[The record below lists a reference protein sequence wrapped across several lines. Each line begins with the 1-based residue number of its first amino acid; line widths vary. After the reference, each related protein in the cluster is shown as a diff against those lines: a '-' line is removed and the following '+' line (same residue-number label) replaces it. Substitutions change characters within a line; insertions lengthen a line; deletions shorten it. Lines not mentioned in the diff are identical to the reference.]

1 VKRGLCIAI
10 QGDRSCFPFFNDA
23 WENEFMG
30 KLNGKTAF
38 ITGASAGIGEATALA
53 FAAEGA
59 RLLLAARRKE
69 RLDALEPQLLQA
81 GAAEIHS
88 IQLDVRDRE
97 AVESAITGLPAEWQA
112 IDILVNNAGLS
123 RGLDKL
129 QDGHHEDW
137 DEMIDTNVKGLLYVT
152 RAVVPG
158 MVQRSSG
165 HVVNLGSTAGEITYP
180 KGAVYCASKAAERAI
195 NDGLRQDVLGTPI
208 RVTSVDPGMVETAFS
223 EVRFRGDTARAA
235 KVYEGV
241 TPLTPEDVADA
252 ILWAVTRPTHV
263 NIARIGLTTVD
274 QANSLLFNRKS

>member
-1 VKRGLCIAI
+1 
-10 QGDRSCFPFFNDA
+10 
-23 WENEFMG
+23 MG

-38 ITGASAGIGEATALA
+38 ITGASSGIGEATARA

-69 RLDALEPQLLQA
+69 RLDALESELLKA
-81 GAAEIHS
+81 GAVEVRS
-88 IQLDVRDRE
+88 IQLDVRNRGQ
-97 AVESAITGLPAEWQA
+97 VESSIAGLPPEWQA

-129 QDGHHEDW
+129 QDGDPEDW

-158 MVQRSSG
+158 MIQRGAG
-165 HVVNLGSTAGEITYP
+165 HVVSLGSTAGDITYP

-223 EVRFRGDTARAA
+223 EVRFRGDVDRAA

-241 TPLTPEDVADA
+241 TPLTPGDVADA
-252 ILWAVTRPTHV
+252 ILWAVTRPAHV
-263 NIARIGLTTVD
+263 NIARISLTTID